1 MESILARIDAASIVR
16 ALFCVRPRAAALLV
30 EYLSMPADSEPPPAL
45 LSEVARGARTKLG
58 RVAAAA
64 EASKAD
70 RHGGFKAV
78 YFDGERVVSVTKP
91 LRAHIARQ
99 AILELL
105 VQCAMFD
112 ARLAVP
118 AVHGALMRVCST
130 PVVGLYQ
137 VVSHSERM
145 KCTLA
150 EYLASDEH
158 AGLDERGKT
167 NAIVAMLCA
176 VCRTLS
182 RLASQFQIRHGDL
195 KPDNIMRRDEPLSKR
210 DPTRRWCLIDF
221 GQVKATTA
229 VGADMFFLLWWLVNV
244 YKKSVPL
251 PLLGVLAKKLRI
263 PEASVRGVL
272 APPPIAE
279 DGFVSFAKALR
290 RNGAIGEDAWTK
302 QHGLTKTELY
312 AVQRQVDIPALE
324 PVRFVH
330 SIRALYKTSAAP

>member
-64 EASKAD
+64 EAAKAD

-118 AVHGALMRVCST
+118 AVHSALMRVCST

-158 AGLDERGKT
+158 AGLDEKGKT
-167 NAIVAMLCA
+167 NALVAMLCA
-176 VCRTLS
+176 VCRTLA
-182 RLASQFQIRHGDL
+182 RLAAEFEIRHGDL
-195 KPDNIMRRDEPLSKR
+195 KPDNIMRRDEPPSKR
-210 DPTRRWCLIDF
+210 DPTRLWCLIDF
-221 GQVKATTA
+221 GQVKSTAA
-229 VGADMFFLLWWLVNV
+229 VGADLFFLLWWLVNV
-244 YKKSVPL
+244 YKRGIPAALLRVLERHLDVPES
-251 PLLGVLAKKLRI
+251 A
-263 PEASVRGVL
+263 VRGVL
-272 APPPIAE
+272 TPPAVAKR
-279 DGFVSFAKALR
+279 GVVSFARPIAR
-290 RNGAIGEDAWTK
+290 DGAIGEDAWSK

-312 AVQRQVDIPALE
+312 AVQRHVEVPALE
-324 PVRFVH
+324 PVRFVRA
-330 SIRALYKTSAAP
+330 IRPLYSA

>member
-1 MESILARIDAASIVR
+1 MDSILASIDAAAIVR
-16 ALFCVRPRAAALLV
+16 SLFCMRPRAAALLV
-30 EYLSMPADSEPPPAL
+30 EYMHGAADAEPPPEL
-45 LSEVARGARTKLG
+45 FSEVARAARTKLG
-58 RVAAAA
+58 RIAAATA
-64 EASKAD
+64 DSKAD

-78 YFDGERVVSVTKP
+78 FFDDQRVLAVTKP
-91 LRAHIARQ
+91 LRAAVARQ
-99 AILELL
+99 ALLELL
-105 VQCAMFD
+105 VQYAMFD
-112 ARLAVP
+112 EGYAVP
-118 AVHGALMRVCST
+118 AVFGALMRVCST
-130 PVVGLYQ
+130 PIVGLYQ

-158 AGLDERGKT
+158 GNLDERGQT
-167 NAIVAMLCA
+167 NAVVAMLCA

-244 YKKSVPL
+244 YKKNVPA
-251 PLLGVLAKKLRI
+251 PLLEKLARKLTI

-272 APPPIAE
+272 TPPPIAE
-279 DGFVSFAKALR
+279 GGSVSFAKAIR
-290 RNGAIGEDAWTK
+290 RAGAIGEDAWSK

-312 AVQRQVDIPALE
+312 AVQRHVDIPALE
-324 PVRFVH
+324 PVRFVR
-330 SIRALYKTSAAP
+330 SIRTLYKTSAAS